1 MKRIL
6 GLDLGTNSIG
16 WAVVNAEEVIRE
28 NETSFLK
35 PVSISASGSRIIPMD
50 EGVLG
55 DFDRGNTKSQTKD
68 RTDKRGTRRL
78 LERYLLRRER
88 LLRVL
93 KLMGFLPDHYAE
105 KIDSYGK
112 FTDESEPKL
121 AWRKGT
127 DGKFEFIFKD
137 SFNEMLDDF
146 AKSQQQLVANGK
158 KVPYDWTI
166 YYLRKKALSRRL
178 TKEELAWILLQF
190 NQKRGYYQLRGEEE
204 EENTNE
210 NVEIISAKILSVERK
225 EKDKKYE
232 KYRYE
237 MLLDNGLIYQEAF
250 YNDVSSW
257 VNETKEFVLK
267 TSILKDGSKKE
278 ELSFLPTPDEIE
290 KMDAQRKGRM
300 YAKIK
305 LRTEKNINNS
315 KKTIGCYIY
324 DALLTNPDQKIIG
337 KLVRTVERK
346 YYKEELNQIL
356 AVQKDLIPEL
366 QDENLYKACIEEL
379 YPKNEAHRNNI
390 AKPDFANLFIN
401 DILFYQ
407 RPLKSK
413 KSLISDCPYES
424 HFDKDG
430 NEYPIKCIAKSNP
443 LFQEFRLWQFVHNL
457 RIYQRERTISDG
469 QLDLFGN
476 VSSGKLQTDVDVTD
490 ELLKTEDDYVA
501 LFDWLNDRS
510 TIKQDT
516 LLNSYFKFKKEKGKD
531 HYPYRWNYVE
541 DKEYPC
547 NQTRAVILSK
557 LDKNEKDLLSK
568 ELTNK
573 IWHLLYS
580 VTTKVEIDS
589 VFDDSKK
596 NKVKCH
602 KNGTTT
608 YGIYKM
614 LLDSG
619 FSSETINRIKNI
631 KFEEKDYGSYSEK
644 AIKKLLPL
652 MRMGKYWNADAID
665 SKTKERIDKIITG
678 EYDEKIKDRA
688 REKTINLTDI
698 SQFKGLPLWL
708 ACYVVYDRHSET
720 KEITRWESPDDIDTY
735 LKNFKQHS
743 LRNPIVEQVV
753 TETLR
758 TVRDIWKQEGNIDEI
773 HIELGREMKNPAD
786 KRKKMAERIQQN
798 ENTNLR
804 IKAMLMEFMD
814 PDMGIENV
822 RPYSPSQQDIL
833 RIYEEYALDNLTKD
847 DKEFDFISKVSRQA
861 QPSKSD
867 ITRYKCWLEQKY
879 RSPYTGEMI
888 PLAKLFTSAYEIEHV
903 IPQSRYF
910 DDSFSNK
917 VICEAEV
924 NKLKDRQLGF
934 EFIKAHKGEK
944 VQISQGKTV
953 EILSIEAYEKFVKDN
968 YANNRTKMKK
978 LLMDDIPDGFIER
991 QLNDSRYISKL
1002 IKGLLSNIVREKL
1015 PNGEYEQE
1023 AVSKNLISCNG
1034 SITDRL
1040 KKDWGMD
1047 DVWNRIVLPRFE
1059 RLNELTKQINSVE
1072 LVNKFKCLFEK
1083 LLDDHAKSINQ
1094 SINSSYDKY
1103 FKSLDS
1109 DKQKDII
1116 DKIMNQL
1123 PIKESFLSVNKQ
1135 GHLIPNMPLELQ
1147 KGFNKKRIDH
1157 RHHAMDA
1164 IVIACTTRDH
1174 VNLLNNEAAHS
1185 KKYDKSYRYDLQSK
1199 LRRKDEEGHYKEFVK
1214 PWDSFT
1220 SDAKQALDN
1229 IIVSFKQNLRVIN
1242 KTTNYYQHYDEN
1254 GKKVLVKQE
1263 KGDNWAIRKSMHKD
1277 TGWGEINLRFT
1288 KEVSLNEA
1296 LKNPK
1301 SIVNKDFKRKVQEL
1315 LVQGHDAK
1323 YIKKYVEDNKD
1334 VWSDIDIKKI
1344 KVYYFTK
1351 DTNERY
1357 FATRFMS
1364 DLVGYMS
1371 GIKED
1376 KIISRIESVTDTGI
1390 QKILLV
1396 HLKKYDRLEFKSDN
1410 NTFEILINGRI
1421 QTYREKYSINDNDI
1435 KSIIDSSNNT
1445 FYYKGIEIHEEDI
1458 ENADKR
1464 KNILSSHNLKITI
1477 KHYPDIAF
1485 SPDGIDNMNRNIL
1498 ELNGGKPHKPIYK
1511 VRHYESG
1518 NKYSIGQKGSKS
1530 KKFVEADDCTN
1541 LYFVVY
1547 QTTDKERVYATIPF
1561 ELSVDC
1567 QKGNLNRK
1575 NWVSLLDERLR
1586 DKSENDELK
1595 KYQRFGIPADAKML
1609 FVLSPNDYVY
1619 IPYSD
1624 TDGSIDKNRIFVV
1637 NDFNDTTIYFRP
1649 CNFAKAIAS
1658 KEVDMRRK
1666 FIKKEN
1672 AEKIVGSYD
1681 DKTASFEN
1689 KMIKEICIPIK
1700 VDRLGKIIEFNG
1712 HKV

>member
-35 PVSISASGSRIIPMD
+35 PVSINASGSRIIPMD

-93 KLMGFLPDHYAE
+93 KLMDFLPEHYAE

-166 YYLRKKALSRRL
+166 YYLRKKALSQRL

-204 EENTNE
+204 EENVDKLVEFLAQKVVRVEATDEKKGDDVWYNVYLE
-210 NVEIISAKILSVERK
+210 NGMVYRRSSRIPLDWEGKVKEFIVTTDL
-225 EKDKKYE
+225 EKDGTPKK
-232 KYRYE
+232 
-237 MLLDNGLIYQEAF
+237 D
-250 YNDVSSW
+250 
-257 VNETKEFVLK
+257 
-267 TSILKDGSKKE
+267 KDGNIKYSFRAPKEDDWTLLKK
-278 ELSFLPTPDEIE
+278 
-290 KMDAQRKGRM
+290 K
-300 YAKIK
+300 
-305 LRTEKNINNS
+305 TEFDINNS

-390 AKPDFANLFIN
+390 AKPDFTNLFIN

-443 LFQEFRLWQFVHNL
+443 LFLEFRLWQFVHNL
-457 RIYQRERTISDG
+457 RIYQRERIISDG

-516 LLNSYFKFKKEKGKD
+516 LLYSYFKFKKEKGKD

-665 SKTKERIDKIITG
+665 AKTKERIDKIITG
-678 EYDEKIKDRA
+678 EYDEKIKDRV

-720 KEITRWESPDDIDTY
+720 KEITRWKSPDDIDTY

-953 EILSIEAYEKFVKDN
+953 EIFSIEAYEKFVKDN

-1059 RLNELTKQINSVE
+1059 RLNELTG
-1072 LVNKFKCLFEK
+1072 
-1083 LLDDHAKSINQ
+1083 
-1094 SINSSYDKY
+1094 
-1103 FKSLDS
+1103 
-1109 DKQKDII
+1109 KD
-1116 DKIMNQL
+1116 N
-1123 PIKESFLSVNKQ
+1123 FTAVNKQ

-1371 GIKED
+1371 GIKDYD
-1376 KIISRIESVTDTGI
+1376 KAIAKIEGITDTGI
-1390 QKILLV
+1390 QKILKA
-1396 HLKKYDRLEFKSDN
+1396 HLQAKDN
-1410 NTFEILINGRI
+1410 NPEL
-1421 QTYREKYSINDNDI
+1421 
-1435 KSIIDSSNNT
+1435 
-1445 FYYKGIEIHEEDI
+1445 
-1458 ENADKR
+1458 
-1464 KNILSSHNLKITI
+1464 
-1477 KHYPDIAF
+1477 AF
-1485 SPDGIDNMNRNIL
+1485 SADGIDEMNHNIVD
-1498 ELNGGKPHKPIYK
+1498 LNGGKPHKPIYK

-1518 NKYSIGQKGSKS
+1518 NKYSIGQKGCKV
-1530 KKFVEADDCTN
+1530 KKFVEADKGTN
-1541 LYFVVY
+1541 LFFAVY
-1547 QTTDKERVYATIPF
+1547 TIDKLDKKTGNVEKVRTFATVPLNI
-1561 ELSVDC
+1561 VIDC
-1567 QKGNLNRK
+1567 QK
-1575 NWVSLLDERLR
+1575 
-1586 DKSENDELK
+1586 
-1595 KYQRFGIPADAKML
+1595 KYQKEWKMEL
-1609 FVLSPNDYVY
+1609 DKVLKEKEFVDKEAVLHFILSPNDLVYV
-1619 IPYSD
+1619 PTSD
-1624 TDGSIDKNRIFVV
+1624 ELRNGINADKIDKSRVYKMVSSSGSQCFFINNKVASIIV
-1637 NDFNDTTIYFRP
+1637 NKVEYSP
-1649 CNFAKAIAS
+1649 L
-1658 KEVDMRRK
+1658 
-1666 FIKKEN
+1666 
-1672 AEKIVGSYD
+1672 
-1681 DKTASFEN
+1681 N
-1689 KMIKEICIPIK
+1689 KMERSISGEMIKEICIPIK
-1700 VDRLGKIIEFNG
+1700 VDRLGNVIEFNG
-1712 HKV
+1712 IKS

>member
-35 PVSISASGSRIIPMD
+35 PVSINASGSRIIPMD

-93 KLMGFLPDHYAE
+93 KLMDFLPEHYAE

-146 AKSQQQLVANGK
+146 AKNQQQLVADGK

-166 YYLRKKALSRRL
+166 YYLRKKALSQRL

-204 EENTNE
+204 EENVDKLVEFLAQKVVRVEATDEKKGDDVWYNVYLE
-210 NVEIISAKILSVERK
+210 NGMVYRRSSRIPLDWEGKVKEFIVTTDL
-225 EKDKKYE
+225 EKDGTPKK
-232 KYRYE
+232 
-237 MLLDNGLIYQEAF
+237 D
-250 YNDVSSW
+250 
-257 VNETKEFVLK
+257 
-267 TSILKDGSKKE
+267 KDGNIKYSFRAPKEDDWTLLKK
-278 ELSFLPTPDEIE
+278 
-290 KMDAQRKGRM
+290 K
-300 YAKIK
+300 
-305 LRTEKNINNS
+305 TEFDINNS

-457 RIYQRERTISDG
+457 RIYQRERIISDG

-557 LDKNEKDLLSK
+557 LNKNEKDLLSK

-665 SKTKERIDKIITG
+665 AKTKERIDKIITG
-678 EYDEKIKDRA
+678 EYDEKIKDRV

-720 KEITRWESPDDIDTY
+720 KEIMRWESPDDIDTY

-953 EILSIEAYEKFVKDN
+953 EIFSIEAYEKFVKDN

-1059 RLNELTKQINSVE
+1059 RLNELTG
-1072 LVNKFKCLFEK
+1072 
-1083 LLDDHAKSINQ
+1083 
-1094 SINSSYDKY
+1094 
-1103 FKSLDS
+1103 
-1109 DKQKDII
+1109 KD
-1116 DKIMNQL
+1116 N
-1123 PIKESFLSVNKQ
+1123 FTAVNKQ

-1323 YIKKYVEDNKD
+1323 YIRKYVEDNKD

-1410 NTFEILINGRI
+1410 NAFEILINGRI